1 MRCSANPLLYVK
13 GSLINS
19 RRARLTLRLPCIRN
33 GRNVRLI
40 STPPTHETKG
50 DSRVRLSQIW
60 VPTGGIAVTS
70 DEDSHAK
77 LIRAGFLRQAHSGVF
92 HMLPLGRR
100 VQEKLE
106 ALIDKFMSQ
115 LGASKLALSSISSE
129 ELWSR
134 SGRLD
139 SIGSELFR
147 FQDRKDARYLLSP
160 THEEEITSLVANT
173 VTSYKDLPIRLYQIS
188 RKYRDELRPRHGL
201 LRTREFVMKDLY
213 TFDYAPSLAL
223 ATYHQVR
230 GAYARLFDEL
240 KLPYLVAEADS
251 GDMGGNLS
259 HEFHFPTLK
268 GEDHVINCDTC
279 DYVANEEL
287 AESAMPQEDLD
298 DSSMPTYN
306 GSKADIQVWRGIS
319 RDRSTLVNVW
329 YPVCL
334 AQDPTPSE
342 GSPAPEVNVNAVK
355 ALIPDLDASV
365 QDPLAIWGDRAMHQ
379 PKTDS
384 SVPYPKR
391 LVNLVDCRL
400 HSVVRASI
408 ESGNTDLPLWPTIF
422 KDSITT
428 GNVRT
433 LVHDPSTQKS
443 LDLLRIRAGDSCP
456 RCPDGRLKIRRAI
469 ELGHTFHL
477 GTRYSE
483 PLSANIAV
491 PPRLLESRTADVE
504 KPHDVNQNQQVP
516 LQMGCHGIGVTRI
529 IGAVAETLAD
539 EKGLNWP
546 RVMAPFELV
555 IIASK
560 GNEEASLTVY
570 DTLKVVSMDGGGD
583 SPLDLVL
590 DDRTHSFPW
599 KMRDADLVGYPVIV
613 VLGRRWKAEQ
623 VVEIQCRRLKI
634 RQELHI
640 SEALA
645 VVNSL
650 LSRL

>member
-1 MRCSANPLLYVK
+1 
-13 GSLINS
+13 
-19 RRARLTLRLPCIRN
+19 
-33 GRNVRLI
+33 
-40 STPPTHETKG
+40 
-50 DSRVRLSQIW
+50 
-60 VPTGGIAVTS
+60 
-70 DEDSHAK
+70 
-77 LIRAGFLRQAHSGVF
+77 
-92 HMLPLGRR
+92 MLPLGRR
-100 VQEKLE
+100 VQDKLE
-106 ALIDKFMSQ
+106 ALIDKFMSH

-134 SGRLD
+134 SGRLN

-173 VTSYKDLPIRLYQIS
+173 VISYKDLPIRLYQIS

-230 GAYARLFDEL
+230 EAYARLFDEL

-287 AESAMPQEDLD
+287 AESAIPQDNLD
-298 DSSMPTYN
+298 GSSTAVDD
-306 GSKADIQVWRGIS
+306 GLQVWRGIS

-329 YPVCL
+329 YPACL
-334 AQDPTPSE
+334 ADNSSPS
-342 GSPAPEVNVNAVK
+342 GASPAPEVNVNAVK
-355 ALIPDLDASV
+355 ALFPDLDASV
-365 QDPLAIWGDRAMHQ
+365 QNPLSIWSDQAVHQ
-379 PKTDS
+379 LKTES
-384 SVPYPKR
+384 SVPYPKG
-391 LVNLVDCRL
+391 LVNLVDYRL
-400 HSVVRASI
+400 PSVVHASI
-408 ESGNTDLPLWPTIF
+408 ESGNTNLPLWPALF
-422 KDSITT
+422 EDSIKN
-428 GNVRT
+428 GDVRV
-433 LVHDPSTQKS
+433 LVRDPSKQTP
-443 LDLLRIRAGDSCP
+443 LNLLRIRAGDFCP
-456 RCPDGRLKIRRAI
+456 RCPGGRLEVRRAI

-483 PLSANIAV
+483 PLDANVAV
-491 PPRLLESRTADVE
+491 PSRFLKSRTSDAE
-504 KPHDVNQNQQVP
+504 KSHKVNQDQQVP
-516 LQMGCHGIGVTRI
+516 LQMGCHGIGVTRM

-546 RVMAPFELV
+546 RVMAPFEVV
-555 IIASK
+555 IIPGK
-560 GNEEASLTVY
+560 GHEEAALTVY
-570 DTLKVVSMDGGGD
+570 DALRASVDD
-583 SPLDLVL
+583 SRDPSLDIVL

-634 RQELHI
+634 RQDLHI
-640 SEALA
+640 GEAPA
-645 VVNSL
+645 FVGSL
-650 LSRL
+650 LSSL